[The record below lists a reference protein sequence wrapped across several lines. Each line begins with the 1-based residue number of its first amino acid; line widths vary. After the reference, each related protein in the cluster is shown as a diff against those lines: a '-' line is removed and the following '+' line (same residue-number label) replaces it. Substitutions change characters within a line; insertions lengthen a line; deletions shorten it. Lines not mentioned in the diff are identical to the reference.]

1 MIFFIKEDSIQFLIA
16 QGNYSEAKKLIRRLY
31 RFASVPNQSMIDEK
45 NDMSVADDYLEKIKS
60 TMSVSS
66 SDTTLC

>member
-1 MIFFIKEDSIQFLIA
+1 MIFIIREDSIKFSIS
-16 QGNYSEAKKLIRRLY
+16 QGNYPEAKKLIRRLY
-31 RFASVPNQSMIDEK
+31 RFASVPNQNVDHEK

-66 SDTTLC
+66 SDVTLC